1 MIMMLWV
8 YTAIK
13 IIIIKILIIIENENG
28 LFRSSVSVLDFFC
41 LAYILSLQTHKCK
54 MEKKWMRW
62 YDFFVC
68 VPLTETR
75 SEMERENGR
84 ERGGGKSNLYISAH
98 STASSVM

>member
-1 MIMMLWV
+1 MIMMLWI

-54 MEKKWMRW
+54 MEKKM
-62 YDFFVC
+62 D
-68 VPLTETR
+68 
-75 SEMERENGR
+75 EM
-84 ERGGGKSNLYISAH
+84 
-98 STASSVM
+98 V

>member
-41 LAYILSLQTHKCK
+41 LAYILSLQTHKCR
-54 MEKKWMRW
+54 MEKKMDEMVR
-62 YDFFVC
+62 FLCVC
-68 VPLTETR
+68 TFD
-75 SEMERENGR
+75 
-84 ERGGGKSNLYISAH
+84 
-98 STASSVM
+98 